1 MKLINAHKEYKK
13 KTCVIKALD
22 GVSLEIDENNPGFY
36 AIMGHSG
43 SGKST
48 LIQILGLLDT
58 LTDGKYILDHHD
70 SSELSEDQKAEI
82 RMKKIGF
89 VYQSF
94 YLHSHLKAYEN
105 VILPMLINPR
115 VKEEERKLRAI
126 ELLKQMNLENRI
138 EHYPNEMSGGEQQR
152 VAIARALA
160 NDPCIILAD
169 EPTGNLDEENE
180 EMIFTFLRDLSKKG
194 KCIIVVSHNEKI
206 KEYADEVFYMK
217 NGKLINRSKDEK

>member
-1 MKLINAHKEYKK
+1 
-13 KTCVIKALD
+13 
-22 GVSLEIDENNPGFY
+22 
-36 AIMGHSG
+36 
-43 SGKST
+43 
-48 LIQILGLLDT
+48 
-58 LTDGKYILDHHD
+58 
-70 SSELSEDQKAEI
+70 
-82 RMKKIGF
+82 
-89 VYQSF
+89 
-94 YLHSHLKAYEN
+94 
-105 VILPMLINPR
+105 MLINPR
-115 VKEEERKLRAI
+115 VKEEERKPRAI
-126 ELLKQMNLENRI
+126 DLLKQMNLENRI